1 MKKLFLLIFLMTIS
15 LGQSQTTP
23 SAGASDPAKNA
34 ADVLSI
40 YGGAYTNQ
48 AGAYF
53 DLFDTAGWGG
63 STLEEVTLN
72 DGNAVQKITNHWY
85 SGIHLNGAGSLDV
98 SGMTKLH
105 FDVWSPNYSGMA
117 IKLEAANGSAKE
129 IGVPGTLTQ
138 GQWMSVDLD
147 LSTYSG
153 VDLANLRYIVPV
165 TWAQTATLYI
175 DNVYF
180 WKAPAGTKTYYVD
193 HDGDSYGS
201 TTAFLSTATSAPT
214 GYSVNNTDCNDNDA
228 AIHPGATE
236 ILNGKDDNCDGS
248 IDEGL
253 LPTKPDTDAPTPTT
267 RNSWDVISLYSKTYT
282 NIGSNFFPDWGQST
296 SFSNF
301 TPVSDETIKYSNL
314 TYEGIELISG
324 NANVNL
330 SAMTKLHLDVWTPEI
345 TSFKISLIAGGEN
358 AVTLTPTLSGWNSF
372 DIDLATQY
380 TARDLTHAI
389 QLKLERVGGGNS
401 SLFLDNL
408 YFYRPATSRP
418 PTLGA
423 FTVPAKVAGAADFT
437 LTAPTTNSAGAFTY
451 TSSNLNV
458 ATISG
463 STVTVVG
470 AGTST
475 ITATQAAAGGYA
487 AISVVADL
495 NVGLAAAATTPII
508 PADRVLSVYSDAYSN
523 VAGTQF
529 RPNWGQ
535 GTQYEEVTVVGNKTI
550 KYSNLSYE
558 GIQLDTPL
566 DVTSYNNLH
575 IDVYG
580 AGTSAVDFTVIN
592 QVGGAGSPLLQIE
605 VKTPLTLKAGWNS
618 FDIPLSSLTGLELN
632 RIGQFMFVG
641 SQTIY
646 VDNIY
651 FSKATPS
658 HTTAPTVANISYC
671 KGASAP
677 ALTAKATANNVL
689 KWYTNATTAST
700 YSAAPMPVTTTSGTK
715 SYYVAQVMSD
725 GFVSPRAKIDVTT
738 GTDAVPATPTA
749 LTSSDAV
756 LCKYLG
762 TTNTVTYTATAA
774 NAASY
779 VWTVPTGVN
788 IVSTL
793 NNTITVNFAD
803 IKTGNGAV
811 SIGSIGVKAVNAAGC
826 TSNAAKTLALT
837 PALPNQPASLKLT
850 NGSTATAITSIGA
863 YVGTKTVLTLTAAMA
878 TGTSYLWNLP
888 SGVTQKTGGTSN
900 SITVDF
906 SLATSDQTALVI
918 GIKTVSGCGTSAL
931 ATNLSLTREL
941 PTAPASIKL
950 TDGTTTVTE
959 LGKYIG
965 TGTTLTLTAAPNTT
979 ASYYK
984 WSLPY
989 GMRIVNGD
997 ANGKDSNVITVDLSS
1012 SYLIGTTA
1020 LSITAKSGNG
1030 VGESLLSATS
1040 SNLTRTVP
1048 AVVTTVSGTTA
1059 NICKG
1064 SKLSYTIT
1072 ASTLAT
1078 SYVITGPVGS
1088 IITSASKLTNNS
1100 NVLTT
1105 SDLTFAV
1112 KYATVVP
1119 TIKTII
1125 IAAKNGV
1132 GSSATNKTLTL
1143 TFSTSATCVPTTREA
1158 ADKAATSA
1166 TEIYPNPVSSDF
1178 NIDVTASEAA
1188 AVEYAIYSFDGTLVL
1203 SPKAI
1208 QLSAGVNHISENVS
1222 ALKKG
1227 FYIVRLVNSISNE
1240 VITKKLIKE

>member
-1 MKKLFLLIFLMTIS
+1 MKKLFLLVFLMTIS

-165 TWAQTATLYI
+165 TWGQTATLYI

-253 LPTKPDTDAPTPTT
+253 LPTKPDTDAPTQTA

-301 TPVSDETIKYSNL
+301 TPVSDETIKYTNL

-330 SAMTKLHLDVWTPEI
+330 SAMTKLHLDVWTPDVK
-345 TSFKISLIAGGEN
+345 SLRVSLIAGGEN
-358 AVTLTPTLSGWNSF
+358 AVTLTPTQSGWNSF

-380 TARDLTHAI
+380 TGRDLTHAI
-389 QLKLERVGGGNS
+389 QLKLENVAGGTNS
-401 SLFLDNL
+401 LYLDNL
-408 YFYRPATSRP
+408 YFYRPGTSRP

-423 FTVPAKVAGAADFT
+423 FTVPAKVAGAANFT

-632 RIGQFMFVG
+632 RIGQFKFDG

-651 FSKATPS
+651 FSKATAS
-658 HTTAPTVANISYC
+658 HTTAPTVANVSYC
-671 KGASAP
+671 KGATAV
-677 ALTAKATANNVL
+677 ALTATASASNVL
-689 KWYTNATTAST
+689 KWFSTATTAT
-700 YSAAPMPVTTTSGTK
+700 ALSAAPKPSTTTSGKT

-725 GFVSPRAKIDVTT
+725 GFVSPRAKIDVTVS
-738 GTDAVPATPTA
+738 TDAVPAAPTA
-749 LTSSDAV
+749 IATSDAV
-756 LCKYLG
+756 LCKYFG
-762 TTNTVTYTATAA
+762 NTNTVTYTATSAD
-774 NAASY
+774 AASY

-788 IVSTL
+788 IVSSL

-803 IKTGNGAV
+803 VKTGNGAV

-826 TSNAAKTLALT
+826 TSIAAKTLALT
-837 PALPNQPASLKLT
+837 PALPAKPASLVLT
-850 NGSTATAITSIGA
+850 NGTSSAAITTIGA
-863 YVGTKTVLTLTAAMA
+863 YVGTKTALTLTAAAAA
-878 TGTSYLWNLP
+878 TGTSYVWDLP
-888 SGVTQKTGGTSN
+888 TGVTQLTGGTSN
-900 SITVDF
+900 TITVDF
-906 SLATSDQTALVI
+906 SLASADQTALVI
-918 GIKTVSGCGTSAL
+918 GVKTMAGCGTSTL
-931 ATNLSLTREL
+931 ATSLSLSRAL
-941 PTAPASIKL
+941 PTAPTKITLS
-950 TDGTTTVTE
+950 DGTTAVTE
-959 LGKYIG
+959 IGKYIG
-965 TGTTLTLTAAPNTT
+965 TTTTLTLTAAVNAT
-979 ASYYK
+979 ANSYR
-984 WSLPY
+984 WTLPY
-989 GMRIVNGD
+989 GTNQLSGG
-997 ANGKDSNVITVDLSS
+997 NSNVITVNFNS
-1012 SYLIGTTA
+1012 SYLVGTTA
-1020 LSITAKSGNG
+1020 VSISAKSVNG
-1030 VGESLLSATS
+1030 CGESLLPATLS
-1040 SNLTRTVP
+1040 VTRTAP
-1048 AVVTTVSGTTA
+1048 AVVAAVSGTIA

-1064 SKLSYTIT
+1064 SKISYTIT
-1072 ASTLAT
+1072 ASALAT
-1078 SYVITGPVGS
+1078 SYVITGPAGS
-1088 IITSASKLTNNS
+1088 IVTSASSPTNNS

-1112 KYATVVP
+1112 KYATVIPSV
-1119 TIKTII
+1119 KTIT

-1143 TFSTSATCVPTTREA
+1143 TFSTSSTCVPTAREG
-1158 ADKAATSA
+1158 ADKVATSA
-1166 TEIYPNPVSSDF
+1166 TEVYPNPVASDF

-1188 AVEYAIYSFDGTLVL
+1188 TVEYAIYSFDGTLVV
-1203 SPKAI
+1203 SPKTV
-1208 QLSAGVNHISENVS
+1208 QLSVGVNHISENVS